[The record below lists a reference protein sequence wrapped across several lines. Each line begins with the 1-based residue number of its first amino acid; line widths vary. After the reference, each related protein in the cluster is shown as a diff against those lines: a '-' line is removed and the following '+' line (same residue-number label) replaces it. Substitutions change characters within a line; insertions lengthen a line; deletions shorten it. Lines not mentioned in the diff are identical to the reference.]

1 MSAVLHW
8 LASQCSLLR
17 EYADFYTA
25 FAARKPFYAF
35 RQRDEWRQ
43 KPCQTVCALIDN
55 RFWLAK
61 GWLGAKMVLAWMVD
75 ELNARRLRDW

>member
-17 EYADFYTA
+17 EYADFYA
-25 FAARKPFYAF
+25 
-35 RQRDEWRQ
+35 
-43 KPCQTVCALIDN
+43 VCALIDN

>member
-17 EYADFYTA
+17 EYADFYA
-25 FAARKPFYAF
+25 
-35 RQRDEWRQ
+35 
-43 KPCQTVCALIDN
+43 VCALIDN

-61 GWLGAKMVLAWMVD
+61 CWLGAKMVLAWMVD

>member
-25 FAARKPFYAF
+25 FGWQKVGSARKWF
-35 RQRDEWRQ
+35 WR
-43 KPCQTVCALIDN
+43 
-55 RFWLAK
+55 
-61 GWLGAKMVLAWMVD
+61 GWWM
-75 ELNARRLRDW
+75 N